1 MILAGD
7 IGGTKVNLALLG
19 EESGKLKPA
28 EEARFESRRYTGLE
42 GILEEYF
49 HGTGRE
55 FEMACFGIAGP
66 VKDGICRVTNLPW
79 SVEAETLKKKL
90 GLDSIWLI
98 NDLAAMACSVPF
110 LDASELSVL
119 QAGNAAEEGR
129 IAVVAAGTGMGQAFL
144 IPDGRG
150 RYVVLDSEGGHC
162 DFAPRH
168 KLEADLLQFL
178 LGSLE
183 RVSVER
189 VLSGAG
195 LFGIYRFVKEH
206 FSLEE
211 PEWLVREL
219 EENDPGA
226 VVTRNG
232 MEKKSPACEKALDLF
247 VSLYGAVAGNLALQF
262 LSSWVSAS
270 RSGSPTSTS
279 PTSTAVSGTTARFQD
294 VT

>member
-1 MILAGD
+1 
-7 IGGTKVNLALLG
+7 
-19 EESGKLKPA
+19 
-28 EEARFESRRYTGLE
+28 
-42 GILEEYF
+42 
-49 HGTGRE
+49 
-55 FEMACFGIAGP
+55 
-66 VKDGICRVTNLPW
+66 
-79 SVEAETLKKKL
+79 
-90 GLDSIWLI
+90 
-98 NDLAAMACSVPF
+98 
-110 LDASELSVL
+110 ELSVL

-195 LFGIYRFVKEH
+195 LFGIYRFVKEY

-211 PEWLVREL
+211 PEWLAREL
-219 EENDPGA
+219 EENDPGV

-247 VSLYGAVAGNLALQF
+247 VSLYGAMAGNLALQF
-262 LSSWVSAS
+262 LSSGGVYIGGGIAPKIVSRIKSGGFMEAFLSKGRFRPFLETVPVKVILNDRAS
-270 RSGSPTSTS
+270 LLGAAHYALGKKFVR
-279 PTSTAVSGTTARFQD
+279 
-294 VT
+294 